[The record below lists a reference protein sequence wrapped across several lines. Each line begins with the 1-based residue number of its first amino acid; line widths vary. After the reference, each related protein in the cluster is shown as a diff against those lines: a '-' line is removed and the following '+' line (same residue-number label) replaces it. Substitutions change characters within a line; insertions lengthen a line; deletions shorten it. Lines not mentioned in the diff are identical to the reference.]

1 MPVWRA
7 VRVWVVGVAVLALA
21 STPAP
26 AGSSAGAPSA
36 TLRIIVHRENPV
48 TSLTIPDLQ
57 RIFRKQTRMWPNG
70 ESVVPVDWDAT
81 SPVRDSFSQKVLRRS
96 VREMADFWVQQSITQ
111 GLTPPTTLKSARAI
125 LRFVAS
131 VPGAIAYAPAQEV
144 DTTVK
149 KVDVKGLP

>member
-1 MPVWRA
+1 MPVEQA

-21 STPAP
+21 SSPAP
-26 AGSSAGAPSA
+26 AGSSAGAPSTA
-36 TLRIIVHRENPV
+36 LRIIVHRENPV
-48 TSLTIPDLQ
+48 TALTIPDLQ

-81 SPVRDSFSQKVLRRS
+81 SPVRDSFSQQVLRRS
-96 VREMADFWVQQSITQ
+96 VREMAEFWVQQSITQ

-131 VPGAIAYAPAQEV
+131 VPGAIAYAPAHEV
-144 DTTVK
+144 DATVK
-149 KVDVKGLP
+149 KIDVKGLP

>member
-96 VREMADFWVQQSITQ
+96 VREMAEFWVQQSITQ

-144 DTTVK
+144 DATVK